1 MNIYNN
7 NNNNNNNNPDRPD
20 SPNNPDSPI
29 DTYSIHEFSNVH
41 ISRGD
46 FPTQHKLKCFFR

>member
-1 MNIYNN
+1 MNTY
-7 NNNNNNNNPDRPD
+7 NNNNNNNNPDRSD

-29 DTYSIHEFSNVH
+29 DTYSVHEFSNVH